1 MAQDVWLLRK
11 ALITCILLSV
21 LAGNASAASENRKQA
36 LDSYFAHPEILKEN
50 NKEEKSF
57 GKTRKFSVSA
67 SSLSKLHSGKEKSTM
82 RSIQNLDQ
90 EVSSKLSERLR
101 KSLEI
106 NQERH
111 SNEEG
116 IDLNRFFTQAKKS
129 DIELN
134 KYGKNSM
141 EGRNIMKAASLV
153 ESYLESQGT
162 GLNEPVKFSEEKRGN
177 RLLAFQ
183 YFLPIHN
190 TGQLEKHSRFS
201 YVNSLLR
208 PQLTGIQADLYALE
222 AQRNRL
228 KSVNSKA
235 SKKGLKFVGSSA
247 ERKAL
252 PVGIDFKSK
261 ADKQELKEADT
272 GWKTEPPYFSAD
284 EDFIFDSP
292 DGSSDAQESFFS
304 NLQPT
309 LLFSGSGGDTFVQS
323 ENKTSVA
330 VSAHSPKHSTALI
343 LNPSIAS
350 EIAIEKFQQSGFEDS
365 THTWKETD
373 LDENGEDLSGELTA
387 NPPLVSRTGKKLK
400 KTTEVSPQSLKQKT
414 MSHIQA
420 ESQNL
425 NKKQSGS
432 EQGIFDIKRVS
443 PYMSL
448 RSAKVRGFPKIT
460 LPLNY
465 KRTSIPSHSQ
475 WVSSGS
481 GEGSGSGGSYL
492 THSRHHLQWK
502 PSQRVSTKGSSATRK
517 THTAITGAKDTETR
531 NKCTKMGKSGVKT
544 MSILALG
551 DSLTN
556 GFHSDDKSHTPY
568 AKTLEYLLNK
578 DEHTCYIMET
588 VAKDGAEA
596 YEMSA
601 SLQKHLKNRKV
612 KYQWVIILA
621 GTNDIV
627 HNGHT
632 HRRRAWD
639 TALEHII
646 DLHITSHR
654 FGAKTMVVTIPE
666 MDCEESDRPPCK
678 NTRLERNYINEK
690 LRHYAKTNDFT
701 TLCDLAKKFPRY
713 SLTNKERKRLWE
725 EGLHLRP
732 AGYEKMAE
740 IIYKDLLANIDK
752 VVK

>member
-1 MAQDVWLLRK
+1 M
-11 ALITCILLSV
+11 SYFP
-21 LAGNASAASENRKQA
+21 GNASAASENRMQA

-90 EVSSKLSERLR
+90 EVSSKLSELLR

-134 KYGKNSM
+134 KYGNNSM
-141 EGRNIMKAASLV
+141 EGRNIMKTASLV

-177 RLLAFQ
+177 GLLAFQ

-208 PQLTGIQADLYALE
+208 PQLTGIQADLYGLE

-247 ERKAL
+247 VRKAL

-261 ADKQELKEADT
+261 ASRTDKQELKEADIE
-272 GWKTEPPYFSAD
+272 WKTEPPHSSAD

-292 DGSSDAQESFFS
+292 DGSSDAQESFLS

-323 ENKTSVA
+323 ENKTA
-330 VSAHSPKHSTALI
+330 VDLSAHARKHSTALV

-350 EIAIEKFQQSGFEDS
+350 EIAIEEFQQSGFEDS
-365 THTWKETD
+365 THSWKETD
-373 LDENGEDLSGELTA
+373 LDENGEDLSGELIA

-420 ESQNL
+420 ESQDL

-492 THSRHHLQWK
+492 THSRHHQQWK

-517 THTAITGAKDTETR
+517 THTGQ
-531 NKCTKMGKSGVKT
+531 
-544 MSILALG
+544 
-551 DSLTN
+551 LT
-556 GFHSDDKSHTPY
+556 F
-568 AKTLEYLLNK
+568 
-578 DEHTCYIMET
+578 TC
-588 VAKDGAEA
+588 
-596 YEMSA
+596 
-601 SLQKHLKNRKV
+601 
-612 KYQWVIILA
+612 
-621 GTNDIV
+621 
-627 HNGHT
+627 
-632 HRRRAWD
+632 
-639 TALEHII
+639 
-646 DLHITSHR
+646 
-654 FGAKTMVVTIPE
+654 
-666 MDCEESDRPPCK
+666 
-678 NTRLERNYINEK
+678 
-690 LRHYAKTNDFT
+690 
-701 TLCDLAKKFPRY
+701 
-713 SLTNKERKRLWE
+713 
-725 EGLHLRP
+725 
-732 AGYEKMAE
+732 
-740 IIYKDLLANIDK
+740 
-752 VVK
+752 